1 MSDSVTSR
9 RLPDAHLLAFAK
21 YAAMEIRMLPDQYA
35 DELHQTSRESRLVSS
50 LVKLS
55 EKLKDLNGAADEE
68 EFEQWQSAWA
78 KQSTRIEDQL
88 RLIQRQLE
96 ESDSSSP
103 NPAFSVVGL
112 SDQND

>member
-1 MSDSVTSR
+1 
-9 RLPDAHLLAFAK
+9 
-21 YAAMEIRMLPDQYA
+21 MLPDQYA
-35 DELHQTSRESRLVSS
+35 DELHQPSRESRLVSS

-55 EKLKDLNGAADEE
+55 EKLHHLSAAADED
-68 EFEQWQSAWA
+68 EFKQWQSAWGQ
-78 KQSTRIEDQL
+78 QSKRIEDQL

-96 ESDSSSP
+96 TTDASP